1 MNIKST
7 EKKEKS
13 IVELIVEISPEEFD
27 AAINEAFRK
36 GKNQISVPGFRKG
49 KAPQHI
55 IENFVGLDAILSE
68 AADEV
73 VPQAYVKGLAELE
86 LIPVEQPKIEVVQLT
101 VNEPLIFKATFTVK
115 PQVELGQYKGLPLTK
130 QIREVSQSE
139 IDADIETQRLRLS
152 RLVEAEPDTKAAL
165 KDVLSL
171 DFEGF
176 HNGEPFPGG
185 KAEKYSLELGSKS
198 LIPGFEEQL
207 TGIKAGEER
216 EINVVFPENYH
227 EAALAG
233 QPALFKVKALEL
245 KRRVWP
251 DLDDEFAQEVSET
264 AETLED
270 LRREVA
276 GRLQK
281 RYEEE
286 AERQVRE
293 DALNKATANA
303 TIDLPP
309 LMIEQRVDS
318 MVQSLAGRLQ
328 DQGMQM
334 EQFLEYSGR
343 TIQELREGY
352 QEQAEKAVR
361 CDLMLEAVAKAE
373 NLSVSEEEM
382 EQQLQLMAAYYQQP
396 PEEIKKAFS
405 ENNRM
410 EVLKDDMLIN
420 KASNFIFENAEITE
434 VNIAATPEDQ

>member
-1 MNIKST
+1 M
-7 EKKEKS
+7 
-13 IVELIVEISPEEFD
+13 SPKILVLSMHDETLFGER
-27 AAINEAFRK
+27 AFRAGAQGYIMK
-36 GKNQISVPGFRKG
+36 RS
-49 KAPQHI
+49 APQHI

-270 LRREVA
+270 LRREVCE
-276 GRLQK
+276 RLQK
-281 RYEEE
+281 AANEE
-286 AERQVRE
+286 ADNQARE
-293 DALNKATANA
+293 YTLSRATDNA
-303 TIDLPP
+303 IIDVPP

-318 MVQSLAGRLQ
+318 MIQNLTERLQ
-328 DQGMQM
+328 EQGGKM
-334 EQFLEYSGR
+334 EQFLAYNGR
-343 TIQELREGY
+343 TMEELRENY
-352 QEQAEKAVR
+352 LSPAEKAVR
-361 CDLMLEAVAKAE
+361 CDLMLEAVSKAE
-373 NLSVSEEEM
+373 NISVSDEEL
-382 EQQLQLMAAYYQQP
+382 EQQLQMLAGYYQQK
-396 PEEIKKAFS
+396 PEQLRKTLVD
-405 ENNRM
+405 NNRL
-410 EVLKDDMLIN
+410 EALIDDMRIN
-420 KASNFIFENAEITE
+420 KAVSLICDSAEISE
-434 VNIAATPEDQ
+434 VETGAETPVYEIEDY